1 MSILLLNLSATLLL
15 GLATLFGFGPGS
27 NGNGNG
33 AQGAGGS
40 GANGNGVGRN
50 GPAATPCESCQAT
63 LPAAGPLTT
72 AEQAGLLYMREEEKR
87 ARDVYNVFYT
97 RYGLR
102 VFNNIAAGEQAHMDA
117 MLTLLTRYGLSD
129 PAAAAPG
136 VFNNDDLQALYD
148 DLIDQGN
155 ASLTAALQ
163 AAVLIEETDIADL
176 QDGLALTS
184 HADLRAVYNNLLRA
198 SQNHLRAFSRQLP

>member
-1 MSILLLNLSATLLL
+1 MMTLLLNVSATLLFALTALL
-15 GLATLFGFGPGS
+15 GRGPG
-27 NGNGNG
+27 NGFGNGNG
-33 AQGAGGS
+33 S
-40 GANGNGVGRN
+40 GNGNG
-50 GPAATPCESCQAT
+50 GPSGTPCEACQSTTPAT
-63 LPAAGPLTT
+63 TPLSAT
-72 AEQAGLLYMREEEKR
+72 EKESLLYMREEEKL
-87 ARDVYNVFYT
+87 ARDVYNAFYA

-102 VFNNIAAGEQAHMDA
+102 VFSNIAASEQAHMNA
-117 MLTLLTRYGLSD
+117 VLTLLNRYGLAD

>member
-1 MSILLLNLSATLLL
+1 MMTLLLNVSATLLFALTALL
-15 GLATLFGFGPGS
+15 GRGPG
-27 NGNGNG
+27 NGFGNGNG
-33 AQGAGGS
+33 S
-40 GANGNGVGRN
+40 GNGNG
-50 GPAATPCESCQAT
+50 GPSGTPCEACQSTTPAT
-63 LPAAGPLTT
+63 TPLSAT
-72 AEQAGLLYMREEEKR
+72 EKESLLYMREEEKL
-87 ARDVYNVFYT
+87 ARDVYNAFYT

-102 VFNNIAAGEQAHMDA
+102 VFSNIATSELAHMDA
-117 MLTLLTRYGLSD
+117 VLTLLNRYGLAD

-184 HADLRAVYNNLLRA
+184 HADLRAVYTNLLRA
-198 SQNHLRAFSRQLP
+198 SQNHLRAFSLQLP

>member
-1 MSILLLNLSATLLL
+1 MMTLLLNVSATLLFALTALL
-15 GLATLFGFGPGS
+15 GRGPGPGS
-27 NGNGNG
+27 GSGNGNGNG
-33 AQGAGGS
+33 S
-40 GANGNGVGRN
+40 GNGNG
-50 GPAATPCESCQAT
+50 GPSGTPCAACQVTTPATTPLSATEKES
-63 LPAAGPLTT
+63 
-72 AEQAGLLYMREEEKR
+72 LLYMREEEKL
-87 ARDVYNVFYT
+87 ARDVYNTFYD

-102 VFNNIAAGEQAHMDA
+102 VFSNIAASEQAHMDA
-117 MLTLLTRYGLSD
+117 VLTLLNRYGLAD

-148 DLIDQGN
+148 DLIDQGSQ
-155 ASLTAALQ
+155 SLTAALQ

>member
-1 MSILLLNLSATLLL
+1 MTLVLNVTATLLFGLTALL
-15 GLATLFGFGPGS
+15 GRGPGPGS
-27 NGNGNG
+27 GSGSGNGNG
-33 AQGAGGS
+33 S
-40 GANGNGVGRN
+40 GNG
-50 GPAATPCESCQAT
+50 GPSGTPCAACQVTTPATTPLSATEKES
-63 LPAAGPLTT
+63 
-72 AEQAGLLYMREEEKR
+72 LLYMREEEKL
-87 ARDVYNVFYT
+87 ARDVYNAFYA

-102 VFNNIAAGEQAHMDA
+102 VFSNIAASEQAHMNA
-117 MLTLLTRYGLSD
+117 VLTLLNRYGLAD
-129 PAAAAPG
+129 PAVAAPG

-148 DLIDQGN
+148 ELIDQGN

-184 HADLRAVYNNLLRA
+184 HADLRAVYTNLLRA

>member
-1 MSILLLNLSATLLL
+1 MMTLLLNVSATLLFALTALL
-15 GLATLFGFGPGS
+15 GRGPGPGNGS
-27 NGNGNG
+27 GYGNGNG
-33 AQGAGGS
+33 S
-40 GANGNGVGRN
+40 GNGNG
-50 GPAATPCESCQAT
+50 GPSGTPCEACQSTTPAT
-63 LPAAGPLTT
+63 TPLSAT
-72 AEQAGLLYMREEEKR
+72 EKESLLYMREEEKL
-87 ARDVYNVFYT
+87 ARDVYNTFYD

-102 VFNNIAAGEQAHMDA
+102 VFSNIAASEQAHMDA
-117 MLTLLTRYGLSD
+117 VLTLLNRYGLAD